1 LGARDLKNTEDM
13 VYSKYRRYE
22 MIFINITWAY
32 LIFTS
37 LIYFIKNIFYVKPSF
52 INDPEQ
58 SITLI
63 LSIGICAACFLG
75 NLFKRYLFNA
85 GILENKTIFLT
96 EKLIS
101 LLEISLIIIFTNIG
115 MWLILIILMPI
126 MITCLIRGLKPG
138 LFLLASSFVIHT
150 SLFLLNNLIGLT
162 NGGLQ
167 PTVLFNKLLSFII
180 YYAMFL
186 LFVILFGL
194 IYKDGIEHDIENKN
208 LMEQLEEKYQQLEAA
223 RDEIKVQY
231 EELKSTNSKLEKSNK
246 KLSDSIGEFYT
257 LQQISQAISSILDI
271 KELLKHLN
279 DIIIGVMGVSYS
291 TIILYDEKTNRL
303 KVHTSNISNA
313 NDMATMKD
321 NINNGVLLNALNN
334 GENIM
339 ENYVDPVQYLFTLGR
354 DVNSLICLP
363 LNTKTRKFG
372 LVLVEHT
379 YSNAFDE
386 DNLRL
391 LNIISKQVGIVME
404 NAELY
409 NKMTELARKD
419 GLTGIFNRQYFQER
433 LEVEFCNAKR
443 ENYPLSLAIFDID
456 HFKKFN
462 DTFGHMFGDKVLI
475 SIVETVSSTLRKND
489 IIARFGGE
497 EFIILFPR
505 TSLQEAYDKVEALR
519 EHISQHMIKDNL
531 ITASVTAS
539 FGVSSFDECTLTES
553 ELVKT
558 ADDALYVA
566 KEEGRNCVRM
576 SKILRV
582 H

>member
-1 LGARDLKNTEDM
+1 MKSAEGM
-13 VYSKYRRYE
+13 IYSKYRRYE
-22 MIFINITWAY
+22 MMFINISWAY
-32 LIFTS
+32 LVLAS
-37 LIYFIKNIFYVKPSF
+37 LIFFIKNIFYVKPS
-52 INDPEQ
+52 
-58 SITLI
+58 LI
-63 LSIGICAACFLG
+63 AGPAQHAALFLSIGVCAACFLG
-75 NLFKRYLFNA
+75 NLLKKYLFIS
-85 GILENKTIFLT
+85 GILENRIIFFI
-96 EKLIS
+96 EKILS
-101 LLEISLIIIFTNIG
+101 LLAISLIIIYTNIG
-115 MWLILIILMPI
+115 TWLFIIILMPI

-138 LFLLASSFVIHT
+138 LFLLASSFVMHT
-150 SLFLLNNLIGLT
+150 SIFLLRNLTALT
-162 NGGLQ
+162 NGEIQPSEVYNGL
-167 PTVLFNKLLSFII
+167 FSFTI
-180 YYAMFL
+180 YYAVFL
-186 LFVILFGL
+186 LFVIMVGL
-194 IYKDGIEHDIENKN
+194 IYKDGIEHDIENRS

-223 RDEIKVQY
+223 QDEIKVQY
-231 EELKSTNSKLEKSNK
+231 EELKSTNTKLEKSNK

-257 LQQISQAISSILDI
+257 LQQISQAISSILDV

-339 ENYVDPVQYLFTLGR
+339 ENYVDPVQYIFTLGR
-354 DVNSLICLP
+354 DINSLICLP

-433 LEVEFCNAKR
+433 LEVEFSNAKR

-505 TSLQEAYDKVEALR
+505 TSLHEAYDKVEALR
-519 EHISQHMIKDNL
+519 ARISQHMIKDNL
-531 ITASVTAS
+531 ITASITAS
-539 FGVSSFDECTLTES
+539 FGVSSYDECALTES
-553 ELVKT
+553 DLVKT

>member
-1 LGARDLKNTEDM
+1 MKTAKDM
-13 VYSKYRRYE
+13 IYGKYRRYE
-22 MIFINITWAY
+22 KIYINITWAY
-32 LIFTS
+32 LILAS
-37 LIYFIKNIFYVKPSF
+37 LIYFIKNIFYIKPSL
-52 INDPEQ
+52 
-58 SITLI
+58 ITDSGHNTALF
-63 LSIGICAACFLG
+63 LSIGICTACFAG
-75 NLFKRYLFNA
+75 NFFKKYLFNS
-85 GILENKTIFLT
+85 GILENKTVFFVEKILT
-96 EKLIS
+96 LFA
-101 LLEISLIIIFTNIG
+101 ISLILIYTNIG
-115 MWLILIILMPI
+115 TWLFSILLIPI
-126 MITCLIRGLKPG
+126 MITCLIRGLNLG
-138 LFLLASSFVIHT
+138 LLLLISSFGMHT
-150 SLFLLNNLIGLT
+150 SLFLLRNLT
-162 NGGLQ
+162 EYANGRIQ
-167 PTVLFNKLLSFII
+167 LSSIYDQFFSYSI
-180 YYAMFL
+180 YYIIFL
-186 LFVILFGL
+186 FFVILFGL
-194 IYKDGIEHDIENKN
+194 LYKEGIEHDFEDKK

-223 RDEIKVQY
+223 QDEIKVQY
-231 EELKSTNSKLEKSNK
+231 EELMLTNNKLEQSNK

-257 LQQISQAISSILDI
+257 LQQISQAISSILDV

-303 KVHTSNISNA
+303 KVHTTNISNP
-313 NDMATMKD
+313 NDMVTMKD

-339 ENYVDPVQYLFTLGR
+339 ENYVDPVQYIFTLGR
-354 DVNSLICLP
+354 DINSLICLP

-419 GLTGIFNRQYFQER
+419 GLTGIFNRQYFQDR
-433 LEVEFCNAKR
+433 LEVEFDNARR
-443 ENYPLSLAIFDID
+443 ENYSLSLAIFDID

-462 DTFGHMFGDKVLI
+462 DTYGHLFGDKVLI

-505 TSLQEAYDKVEALR
+505 TGLHEAYDKVEALR
-519 EHISQHMIKDNL
+519 ERVSQHVIKDNL
-531 ITASVTAS
+531 ITASVTVS

-553 ELVKT
+553 DLVKT
-558 ADDALYVA
+558 ADDALYIA

-576 SKILRV
+576 SKVLSG

>member
-1 LGARDLKNTEDM
+1 MKTAEDM
-13 VYSKYRRYE
+13 IYGKYRRYE

-32 LIFTS
+32 LILAS
-37 LIYFIKNIFYVKPSF
+37 LIYFVKNIFYTKPSF
-52 INDPEQ
+52 ITNPGQ
-58 SITLI
+58 TGTLL
-63 LSIGICAACFLG
+63 LSIALCGAFFLG
-75 NLFKRYLFNA
+75 NFLKRYLFIS
-85 GILENKTIFLT
+85 GILENRIIFFVEKILT
-96 EKLIS
+96 LCAIS
-101 LLEISLIIIFTNIG
+101 LTIIYTNIG
-115 MWLILIILMPI
+115 TWPFIILLMPI

-138 LFLLASSFVIHT
+138 LFLLASSYFIHT
-150 SLFLLNNLIGLT
+150 TLFLLKNLTELAK
-162 NGGLQ
+162 GGTQ
-167 PTVLFNKLLSFII
+167 PSAIYDKLFSYSI
-180 YYAMFL
+180 YYSVFL

-223 RDEIKVQY
+223 QDEIKVQY
-231 EELKSTNSKLEKSNK
+231 EELKSTNTKLEKSNK

-257 LQQISQAISSILDI
+257 LQQISQAISSILDV

-339 ENYVDPVQYLFTLGR
+339 ENYVDPVQYIFTLGR
-354 DVNSLICLP
+354 DINSLICLP

-433 LEVEFCNAKR
+433 LEVEFSNAKR

-505 TSLQEAYDKVEALR
+505 TGLHEAYDKVEALR
-519 EHISQHMIKDNL
+519 ERISQHVIKDNL

-553 ELVKT
+553 DLVKT

-576 SKILRV
+576 SKVLSG
-582 H
+582 HQ

>member
-1 LGARDLKNTEDM
+1 MKSADNM
-13 VYSKYRRYE
+13 IYSKYRRYE
-22 MIFINITWAY
+22 MLFIKITWAY
-32 LIFTS
+32 LILAS

-52 INDPEQ
+52 ITDPAKN
-58 SITLI
+58 SALF
-63 LSIGICAACFLG
+63 LSIGACAACFLG
-75 NLFKRYLFNA
+75 NYFKKYLFDS
-85 GILENKTIFLT
+85 GILENRIIFFM
-96 EKLIS
+96 EKLCT
-101 LLEISLIIIFTNIG
+101 LFAISLIITFTNIG
-115 MWLILIILMPI
+115 MWLFIIVLMPI

-138 LFLLASSFVIHT
+138 LLLLASSFGMHT
-150 SLFLLNNLIGLT
+150 LLFLLKNLTELA
-162 NGGLQ
+162 NGVIQ
-167 PTVLFNKLLSFII
+167 PSIVSDRLFSYII
-180 YYAMFL
+180 YYAVFS
-186 LFVILFGL
+186 LFVILVGL
-194 IYKDGIEHDIENKN
+194 IYKDSIEHDIENKN

-223 RDEIKVQY
+223 QDEIKVQY
-231 EELKSTNSKLEKSNK
+231 EELKSTNTKLEKTNK

-303 KVHTSNISNA
+303 KVHTTNISNP

-339 ENYVDPVQYLFTLGR
+339 ENYVDPVQYIFTLGR

-433 LEVEFCNAKR
+433 LEVEFNNAKR
-443 ENYPLSLAIFDID
+443 ENYTLSLAIFDID

-475 SIVETVSSTLRKND
+475 SIVETVSTTLRKND

-519 EHISQHMIKDNL
+519 ELISQHVIKDNL

-539 FGVSSFDECTLTES
+539 FGVSSYDECTLTES
-553 ELVKT
+553 DLVKT
-558 ADDALYVA
+558 ADDALYIA

-576 SKILRV
+576 SKILGA
-582 H
+582 